1 MHLPNSLSSESFQ
14 PGYLSGQVVSV
25 DVHVH
30 ATLPPVEALDQ
41 QPELLAAQ
49 PGPVLLRMPVKLG
62 QRLANRGLPERQ
74 LPVVFCGRHVDNDP
88 GQPAVMA
95 HPVNLRERAPRSIR
109 DLTPRRLRHP
119 ERTRCGM
126 CG

>member
-41 QPELLAAQ
+41 QPELLA
-49 PGPVLLRMPVKLG
+49 V
-62 QRLANRGLPERQ
+62 
-74 LPVVFCGRHVDNDP
+74 
-88 GQPAVMA
+88 QPA
-95 HPVNLRERAPRSIR
+95 PCYSGCRSNWVSGWPTAACQNASSRSCSAGGTSITTL
-109 DLTPRRLRHP
+109 DSLL
-119 ERTRCGM
+119 
-126 CG
+126 